1 MRVKDVFYIQIA
13 EQVEITR
20 STFKYSIENNHEIIE
35 YDDCKNEEVIGINV
49 QDNKLII
56 LI

>member
-1 MRVKDVFYIQIA
+1 MRVKDIFYIQIA
-13 EQVEITR
+13 EQVEIIR
-20 STFKYSIENNHEIIE
+20 STYKYSMENNHEIIE

-49 QDNKLII
+49 QDDKLII